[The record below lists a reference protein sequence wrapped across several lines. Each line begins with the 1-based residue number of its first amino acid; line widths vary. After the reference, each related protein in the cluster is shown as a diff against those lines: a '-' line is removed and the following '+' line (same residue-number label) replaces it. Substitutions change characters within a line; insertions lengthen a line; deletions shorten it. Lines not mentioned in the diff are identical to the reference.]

1 MSSKVRIG
9 VLGASEIAFR
19 RFVPAILRSDRFEFV
34 GIAHVNEFEWCDNKR
49 ADQSIITAER
59 EKANNFKKN
68 FGGKIFESYNEMI
81 YSDSI
86 DAIYIPLP
94 PALHFKWGEKAL
106 KAGKHILLEKPFTTC
121 LSDTR
126 KLIKI
131 AKRKKLAVHENFAFA
146 FHKQIDVIS
155 DLISKKEIGDVRLI
169 KASFGFPYRGEKDFR
184 YKKSLG
190 GGALLDCGGY
200 PLKLASILLGESG
213 KVVCSQ
219 LSSAKE
225 HDVDVYGSATLVN
238 NDGLT
243 AQISF
248 GMDNAYRCELE
259 IWGSDGFIIAPRV
272 FTPPA
277 DMKPTIIVRK
287 SDEKIIEVCEDDQ
300 FQHSAELFAD
310 CIENTEIC
318 IRNYNEISKQ
328 SKLFEDM
335 KGRIYNA

>member
-1 MSSKVRIG
+1 MAKKVRIG
-9 VLGASEIAFR
+9 VLGPSEIAFR
-19 RFVPAILRSDRFEFV
+19 RFVPAILKSNRYEFIGV
-34 GIAHVNEFEWCDNKR
+34 AHANEYEWCDSKKV
-49 ADQSIITAER
+49 DQSIIAAEH
-59 EKANNFKKN
+59 EKANNFKNN
-68 FGGKIFESYNEMI
+68 FGGKVFKSYNEMI
-81 YSDSI
+81 FDYNI

-94 PALHFKWGEKAL
+94 PALHFKWGEKVL
-106 KAGKHILLEKPFTTC
+106 KAGKHILLEKPFTTS
-121 LSDTR
+121 LSDTS

-146 FHKQIDVIS
+146 FHKQIDVIIN
-155 DLISKKEIGDVRLI
+155 LICKKEIGDVRLI
-169 KASFGFPYRGEKDFR
+169 KASFGFPYRGEKDFG
-184 YKKSLG
+184 YEKSLG

-200 PLKLASILLGESG
+200 PLKLASVLLGESG

-219 LSSAKE
+219 LNGAKK

-259 IWGSDGFIIAPRV
+259 IWGSEGFIIAPRV

-287 SDEKIIEVCEDDQ
+287 ANEKIIEVCEDDQ
-300 FQHSAELFAD
+300 FQNSAEWFAD
-310 CIENTEIC
+310 CIENTD
-318 IRNYNEISKQ
+318 IRIENYNKIYRQ
-328 SKLFEDM
+328 SKLFEKV
-335 KGRIYNA
+335 KGRMKNA